1 MVHGFDIRKKGTG
14 NAGASNM
21 VTTVGWS
28 AGFLTMCID
37 ILKSYFAVKF
47 IGYIYP
53 STTEVVFLQYL
64 AGFSAVLGHIFPFFM
79 SLKGGKGLASFIGLI
94 MAIDPLLG
102 FYFCSSIVLLTL
114 ITGYVALGSI
124 LAYIIFPLYG
134 YYTQLFEFNVFVL
147 MLILGVVGVYKH
159 RENIRNMLSGSE
171 LSFWTV
177 VKGKHKKNYYIL
189 DFDSTIISVETL
201 DELASVS
208 LKEDPD
214 KDEKIDEIKSL
225 TEEAMNGEMH
235 FMEALEERIRIL
247 DASVDDLKILSKVLN
262 DKITPSFQSNVDFFK
277 DNAQNT
283 FIVSGGFT
291 ELIFS
296 TVKDIGIPKE
306 NIFANYF
313 TFDNNNKIIGV
324 DKSQFLAQKL
334 GKVDAVQSL
343 ELDGTVYAIGDGWTD
358 YQIKEAGLADYFIAF
373 TEIVE
378 RPAVIKKGDIVA
390 TSFYDVLE
398 FIKST
403 KK

>member
-1 MVHGFDIRKKGTG
+1 MAIEPLLALYLCIIIIV
-14 NAGASNM
+14 
-21 VTTVGWS
+21 
-28 AGFLTMCID
+28 LT
-37 ILKSYFAVKF
+37 LLT
-47 IGYIYP
+47 GYI
-53 STTEVVFLQYL
+53 
-64 AGFSAVLGHIFPFFM
+64 
-79 SLKGGKGLASFIGLI
+79 
-94 MAIDPLLG
+94 
-102 FYFCSSIVLLTL
+102 SI
-114 ITGYVALGSI
+114 GSI
-124 LAYIIFPLYG
+124 LTYIIFPCYG
-134 YYTQLFEFNVFVL
+134 YYTQIFQIDVFL
-147 MLILGVVGVYKH
+147 LTLILGILGIYKH
-159 RENIRNMLSGSE
+159 CENIKNILSGTE
-171 LSFWTV
+171 LSFWAV
-177 VKGKHKKNYYIL
+177 VKGEHKKNYYIL

-225 TEEAMNGEMH
+225 TEKAMNGEMY

-247 DASVDDLKILSKVLN
+247 DASVDDLKKLSKVLN
-262 DKITPSFQSNVDFFK
+262 NKITPSFQSNIDFFK

-296 TVKDIGIPKE
+296 TVKDFGIPKE

-343 ELDGTVYAIGDGWTD
+343 KLNGTVYAIGDGWTD
-358 YQIKEAGLADYFIAF
+358 YQIKEVGLADYFIAF

-378 RPAVIKKGDIVA
+378 RSKVIKKV
-390 TSFYDVLE
+390 TL
-398 FIKST
+398 
-403 KK
+403 